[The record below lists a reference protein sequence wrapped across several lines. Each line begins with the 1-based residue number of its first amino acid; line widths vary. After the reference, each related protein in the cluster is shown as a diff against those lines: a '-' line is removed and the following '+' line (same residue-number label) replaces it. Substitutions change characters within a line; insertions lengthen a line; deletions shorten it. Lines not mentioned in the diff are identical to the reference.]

1 MTIVQ
6 KYGTR
11 DLWFTMKKYGTMEKK
26 LRFYTEN
33 YGTIPKTMEL
43 WYTKQNSKVDY
54 QNYESLI
61 IIDKTLVKNNGNK
74 PKQLKFLNK
83 YKFYKYNKKLW
94 N

>member
-1 MTIVQ
+1 
-6 KYGTR
+6 
-11 DLWFTMKKYGTMEKK
+11 MKKYGTMGKK

-61 IIDKTLVKNNGNK
+61 IIDKTL
-74 PKQLKFLNK
+74 
-83 YKFYKYNKKLW
+83 W
-94 N
+94 

>member
-1 MTIVQ
+1 MVLGIF
-6 KYGTR
+6 
-11 DLWFTMKKYGTMEKK
+11 DLLWKNMVLWEKK

-61 IIDKTLVKNNGNK
+61 IIDKTL
-74 PKQLKFLNK
+74 
-83 YKFYKYNKKLW
+83 W
-94 N
+94 